1 MSEIQDAAQIIR
13 VSIEGTELILKL
25 GKANWDFVKSVC
37 AVLKKMLDQEKL
49 AGKTSVKQLLKSG
62 GDLQVFQFQTKDL
75 DTVKKLA
82 DKYGILYSILPD
94 LNAADGMSEILFHS
108 QAAPRI
114 QSIMEQIQHS
124 KIESMDDY
132 FTNAEPE
139 ELGQVVQEAEKKSVI
154 PKENEYRTVAN
165 EFARNPGAKISD
177 IRSRLDMTWAEIW
190 PIIKHMEANGLAKSG
205 KDGTV
210 AMTMDSE
217 QFQDF
222 VGSRQ
227 WQEWFGKHADQHRDT
242 EQRSSGEK
250 LEEIRRIQKQYRE
263 NPKANGITIDRKM
276 VMEETERS
284 IKTRI
289 PYKRNEYI
297 WLRKSEITWING
309 NKTIYA
315 NLEKEKTYQVLD
327 SENRPVRRVS
337 GKDLYEQSYDPVN
350 RNRLNLEQDRRKK
363 RQQKE
368 KQYRRNQ
375 KALEDDKK
383 AVQGRERR

>member
-227 WQEWFGKHADQHRDT
+227 WQEWFWKHADQHRDT

-375 KALEDDKK
+375 KALEDVKK